1 MVILDVEILHG
12 VEDASGME
20 EEEEKDCHK
29 AQPVDIVETLRFGCW
44 LRFEHRRRICAH
56 GKNNLPALI
65 ISIFFYNDNLL
76 SQIDKESAFRVSCHQ
91 IFELARCVCA
101 EK

>member
-20 EEEEKDCHK
+20 EEEEKDGHK

-44 LRFEHRRRICAH
+44 LRLEHRRRICAH
-56 GKNNLPALI
+56 GKNNL
-65 ISIFFYNDNLL
+65 
-76 SQIDKESAFRVSCHQ
+76 R
-91 IFELARCVCA
+91 
-101 EK
+101 